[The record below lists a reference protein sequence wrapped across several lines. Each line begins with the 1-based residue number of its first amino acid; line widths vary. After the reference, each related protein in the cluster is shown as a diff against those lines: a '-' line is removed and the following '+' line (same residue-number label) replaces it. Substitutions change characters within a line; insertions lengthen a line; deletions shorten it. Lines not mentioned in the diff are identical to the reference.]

1 MLQKHSNKLDSLWDH
16 SMALSAWQPHCHP
29 NSHMQSSKG
38 AQSLSSY
45 TRLHS
50 RLATHTTQSIIRH
63 SFLSNQQWLGSWIKY
78 HFSNKSQVGKLIPS
92 CQATHDL
99 DSTSADT
106 SCSACFTSASTYA
119 QSDGFQ
125 FNLSCTTS
133 YVIQELITKQLL
145 VVQTMDEATCL
156 PIPDIWH
163 SLLPWHLSMFQH
175 CLCRASIFE
184 VISPD
189 NWPTAYSGLALKQ
202 RNSTSWLR
210 NEHIAF

>member
-1 MLQKHSNKLDSLWDH
+1 LTRFGTTQ
-16 SMALSAWQPHCHP
+16 MALSAWQPHCHP
-29 NSHMQSSKG
+29 NSHMQSSSG
-38 AQSLSSY
+38 AQLLSSY

-106 SCSACFTSASTYA
+106 SYSACFMSASTNA

-189 NWPTAYSGLALKQ
+189 DWPTAYSGLALKQ

>member
-1 MLQKHSNKLDSLWDH
+1 MINNIWTNLNCFGPLSGFV
-16 SMALSAWQPHCHP
+16 SMSATL
-29 NSHMQSSKG
+29 SSKLTTKA
-38 AQSLSSY
+38 AQLILFY

-106 SCSACFTSASTYA
+106 SYSACFTSASKNS

-125 FNLSCTTS
+125 FNLSCTNG
-133 YVIQELITKQLL
+133 YVIQELKTKTIVSITDNGWSNLL
-145 VVQTMDEATCL
+145 TNPRYLT
-156 PIPDIWH
+156 
-163 SLLPWHLSMFQH
+163 
-175 CLCRASIFE
+175 
-184 VISPD
+184 
-189 NWPTAYSGLALKQ
+189 
-202 RNSTSWLR
+202 
-210 NEHIAF
+210 

>member
-1 MLQKHSNKLDSLWDH
+1 MLQKHSNKLDLLWYH
-16 SMALSAWQPHCHP
+16 SMALSAWQPHCYP

-106 SCSACFTSASTYA
+106 SCLNLLHVSSNKCPIRWISVQSILHHQLRDTRTHNKTIVSSTENGW
-119 QSDGFQ
+119 S
-125 FNLSCTTS
+125 NLLTNPRYLT
-133 YVIQELITKQLL
+133 LFAPLT
-145 VVQTMDEATCL
+145 
-156 PIPDIWH
+156 PIN
-163 SLLPWHLSMFQH
+163 
-175 CLCRASIFE
+175 
-184 VISPD
+184 V
-189 NWPTAYSGLALKQ
+189 
-202 RNSTSWLR
+202 STL
-210 NEHIAF
+210 FV